1 MRAFDHGAACPQLF
15 PKEVAKKRKG
25 FKNLGFHP
33 KVLNQVLLLL
43 LESWTTIEWRWR
55 WWERLKEVSKLKV
68 INWSKIWR
76 FTSTLQH
83 HGKSPWNGL
92 FSTKSY
98 WMLIFGRKFL
108 KILRNGL
115 VPLVGGKEMGNQYYI
130 SLIFFFPPVLYVT
143 CLSKNTWT
151 NAWYAILFFSTL
163 FCNQSFRC
171 IFVCFSYLHEG
182 GNLFTVEFDWFYCFY
197 SHILHFLY
205 IILWCKLIC
214 GLLVGF

>member
-1 MRAFDHGAACPQLF
+1 M
-15 PKEVAKKRKG
+15 
-25 FKNLGFHP
+25 
-33 KVLNQVLLLL
+33 
-43 LESWTTIEWRWR
+43 
-55 WWERLKEVSKLKV
+55 KV

-76 FTSTLQH
+76 FTSTLQNQ
-83 HGKSPWNGL
+83 GKSPWNGL

-151 NAWYAILFFSTL
+151 NAWYAILFFLLYFVTNPLDVYLYVSHTYMKGGIYLRWNLIGFIVSILIFCISYTL
-163 FCNQSFRC
+163 
-171 IFVCFSYLHEG
+171 SYG
-182 GNLFTVEFDWFYCFY
+182 A
-197 SHILHFLY
+197 S
-205 IILWCKLIC
+205 
-214 GLLVGF
+214 